1 MLQKIRNQFQ
11 GIYNRFLRNP
21 LIQRVI
27 RNSSYLFSAQVISAV
42 LSMGQGI
49 LTARLLGVVG
59 AGLVGIIT
67 QFSSSINRLVSFRMG
82 ELVVSYVGE
91 FHEKQQPD
99 HEAAVFKAAV
109 LVEITA
115 SILAFALILLL
126 AELGAQIFAHDENLA
141 YLFMLYGTSIL
152 ANFMSESSIGL
163 LQIYDHF
170 RPIAVITIGQSVLTI
185 ILIAAAFIQGGGLE
199 DVVVAYLAGK
209 VVWGTTIAISALW
222 VAAKEWGFT
231 WWRAPLSLLAPRRD
245 DLLRFSISTNLSGTL
260 KLVTR
265 DSEMLWLAA
274 FSSPLQVGYYK
285 IARAITNIVM
295 MPVTPLISTSYRE
308 LAREVASKQW
318 ENVRYL
324 LRSGTI
330 LASSWT
336 IPASLAL
343 IVFGP
348 WIVALYGAEFLPES
362 YITLL
367 ILLVGVFPN
376 NVFFWNQLVLLPL
389 GLPEFPTKVQFVAAI
404 IYILGIVYL
413 VPRWGAYGM
422 AAVSSLTVVIVV
434 GILVLKSLKEIR
446 KNALKSSPST
456 GE

>member
-1 MLQKIRNQFQ
+1 MLHKIIVRFQ

-27 RNSSYLFSAQVISAV
+27 RNSGYLFSAQVISAI

-67 QFSSSINRLVSFRMG
+67 QFSSNINRLVSFRMG

-99 HEAAVFKAAV
+99 HEAAVFKAAL
-109 LVEITA
+109 LVEVAA
-115 SILAFALILLL
+115 SILAFALIFLL
-126 AELGAQIFAHDENLA
+126 AELGARIFAHDGDLA
-141 YLFMLYGTSIL
+141 YLFMLYGISIL

-163 LQIYDHF
+163 LQIFDHF
-170 RPIAVITIGQSVLTI
+170 RPVAVITIVQSVVTM
-185 ILIAAAFIQGGGLE
+185 ILIAAAFVRGGGLE
-199 DVVVAYLAGK
+199 EVVVAYLAGK
-209 VVWGTTIAISALW
+209 IVWGIAIAVSALW
-222 VAAKEWGFT
+222 VAAKEWGIV

-245 DLLRFSISTNLSGTL
+245 DLVRFAVSTNLSGTL

-285 IARAITNIVM
+285 IARAITNVVM

-308 LAREVASKQW
+308 LAREVARKQW

-324 LRSGTI
+324 IRSGTI

-336 IPASLAL
+336 IPATLVL

-348 WIVALYGAEFLPES
+348 WIVALYGTEFLPES
-362 YITLL
+362 YLTLL
-367 ILLVGVFPN
+367 ILLLGVLPN
-376 NVFFWNQLVLLPL
+376 NVFFWNQLILLPL
-389 GLPEFPTKVQFVAAI
+389 GLPEFPTKVQFVVAI
-404 IYILGIVYL
+404 LYILGIVYL
-413 VPRWGAYGM
+413 VPQWGAYGM
-422 AAVSSLTVVIVV
+422 AAISSLTVVIIVGVLVV
-434 GILVLKSLKEIR
+434 KSFKELR
-446 KNALKSSPST
+446 KAELKSSSNP